1 MMRAFAYTC
10 RMIGVLF
17 NVATVL
23 VGGSVGLLLKHRLPE
38 RVSNAVISGLA
49 LFTLYLGVRMS
60 FNSLSPLVLVLAL
73 SSGIVLGEVLR
84 LQQRLDNLLKGRGNA
99 TDAKVSPGQLM
110 LTGFAMFSIGAMSI
124 VGSFEEGLTGNRD
137 TVMTKSLMDLFS
149 SMALT
154 AAFGRG
160 ILLAVIP
167 LFLYQ
172 GGLTLSASFLAPLL
186 EGSPQVEM
194 TAVGGILMIGLGLNM
209 LNLTQLRLINILPA
223 LVFAPVYASL
233 APYVAALISL

>member
-1 MMRAFAYTC
+1 MRAFAYTC

-60 FNSLSPLVLVLAL
+60 FNSLNPLILVLAL
-73 SSGIVLGEVLR
+73 STGIVLGEALR
-84 LQQRLDNLLKGRGNA
+84 LQQRLDTILSGRGNA
-99 TDAKVSPGQLM
+99 TDDKVPPGQLM

-137 TVMTKSLMDLFS
+137 TIMTKSLMDLFS

-186 EGSPQVEM
+186 EGSPQIEL
-194 TAVGGILMIGLGLNM
+194 TATGGILMIGLGLNM

-223 LVFAPVYASL
+223 LVFAPIFAGL
-233 APYVAALISL
+233 APHVAALMPF

>member
-1 MMRAFAYTC
+1 MRAFPYTC

-38 RVSNAVISGLA
+38 RVSSAVISGLA

-60 FNSLSPLVLVLAL
+60 FNSLNPLILVLAL
-73 SSGIVLGEVLR
+73 STGIVVGEAFR
-84 LQQRLDNLLKGRGNA
+84 LQQRLDNILKGRGNA
-99 TDAKVSPGQLM
+99 TDANVAPGQLM

-172 GGLTLSASFLAPLL
+172 GGLTLSATFLAPLL
-186 EGSPQVEM
+186 EGSPQIEM

-223 LVFAPVYASL
+223 LVFAPIYAGL
-233 APYVAALISL
+233 APQVAALMPF

>member
-1 MMRAFAYTC
+1 MRAFAYTC

-49 LFTLYLGVRMS
+49 LFTLYLGVRMA
-60 FNSLSPLVLVLAL
+60 FNSLNPLILVLAL
-73 SSGIVLGEVLR
+73 STGIVLGEALR
-84 LQQRLDNLLKGRGNA
+84 LQQRLDTILSGRGNA
-99 TDAKVSPGQLM
+99 TDDKVPAGQLM

-137 TVMTKSLMDLFS
+137 TIMTKSLMDLFS

-186 EGSPQVEM
+186 EGSPQIEL
-194 TAVGGILMIGLGLNM
+194 TATGGILMIGLGLNM
-209 LNLTQLRLINILPA
+209 LNLTHLRLINILPA
-223 LVFAPVYASL
+223 LVFAPIFAGL
-233 APYVAALISL
+233 APHVAALMPF

>member
-1 MMRAFAYTC
+1 MRAFPYTC

-38 RVSNAVISGLA
+38 RVSSAVISGLA

-60 FNSLSPLVLVLAL
+60 FNSLNPLILVLAL
-73 SSGIVLGEVLR
+73 STGIVVGEAFR
-84 LQQRLDNLLKGRGNA
+84 LQQRLDNILKGSGNA
-99 TDAKVSPGQLM
+99 TEAKVAPGQLM

-172 GGLTLSASFLAPLL
+172 GGLTLSATFLAPLL
-186 EGSPQVEM
+186 EGSPQIEM

-223 LVFAPVYASL
+223 LVFAPIYAGL
-233 APYVAALISL
+233 APQVAALMPF

>member
-1 MMRAFAYTC
+1 MRAFAYTC